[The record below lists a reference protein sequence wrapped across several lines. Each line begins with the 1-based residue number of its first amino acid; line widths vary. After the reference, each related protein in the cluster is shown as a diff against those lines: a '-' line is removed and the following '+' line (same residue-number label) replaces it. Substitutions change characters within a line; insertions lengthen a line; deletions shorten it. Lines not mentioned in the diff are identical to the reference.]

1 MSATRTPRLLLIGAA
16 AALVASC
23 APPPPL
29 LDARAAEAR
38 IREAAAAG
46 GREDPAASHYLALAE
61 RELSRAEILWRVRDA
76 EGARSWAR
84 RAAADADV
92 ARLLALEVALR
103 DAARRT
109 EADAEALYRKLERP
123 R

>member
-1 MSATRTPRLLLIGAA
+1 MSAMRTPRLLSVWAA
-16 AALVASC
+16 AMAASC
-23 APPPPL
+23 APPPSIPET
-29 LDARAAEAR
+29 RPAEAR
-38 IREAAAAG
+38 IREAAEAG
-46 GREDPAASHYLALAE
+46 GREDPVAAEYLALAE
-61 RELSRAEILWRVRDA
+61 RELARAQLLSRVRDA

-109 EADAEALYRKLERP
+109 EADAEALYRKLEGRK
-123 R
+123 